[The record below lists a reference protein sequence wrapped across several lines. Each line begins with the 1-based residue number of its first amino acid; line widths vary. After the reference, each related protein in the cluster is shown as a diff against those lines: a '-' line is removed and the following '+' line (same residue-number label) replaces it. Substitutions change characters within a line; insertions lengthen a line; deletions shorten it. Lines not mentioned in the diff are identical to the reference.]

1 MLGTNQLDFMSY
13 ATAFKSNYRKGVRKL
28 EAILSNPTHAA
39 EFAANLGGVSVV
51 LGVPIGREDRNSD
64 ALLSLLLNSDIAD
77 DAVLTWMHQFYEFT
91 TWDDLMGNSA
101 RVQEMMQNPFLWRAL
116 GGSKKAVG
124 KGVATLAGLSC
135 VSYADIDAVVASQTA
150 MAAVVASQTAMAA
163 VATSQTAMAAVA
175 TSQTAMTAVATS
187 QTAMAAV
194 IGNATALNAVVSSST
209 AMAAVATSQTAM
221 TAIVASPTAMAAIW
235 KSNAAVTA
243 VKNNATAWKTFT
255 GATSAV
261 MGKTVA
267 ILADLNPA
275 DYADMTAVAA
285 SSTAMAAVATSQT
298 AMTAV
303 ATSQTAMAAVIGNA
317 TALNAVVSSST
328 AMAAVAT
335 SQTAMAA
342 VATSQTAM
350 AAVAASSTA
359 RAAICASDVAFN
371 HLLSLA
377 TYDTISGTT
386 SGSGWSTRY
395 SKPCIV
401 LQWCYSYQSGTSGI
415 RTCLDGNA
423 SRQYT
428 GSQRYNSSINSSN
441 YNDHEKKPGTYYKEF
456 VFCSKLETYNSQSDW
471 PAISIAYFKLP

>member
-13 ATAFKSNYRKGVRKL
+13 ATAFKSNYRKGIRRL
-28 EAILSNPTHAA
+28 ETILSNPTHAA

-51 LGVPIGREDRNSD
+51 LGVPIGREDRNSE

-101 RVQEMMQNPFLWRAL
+101 RVQEMMNNPLLWRAL

-135 VSYADIDAVVASQTA
+135 VSYADIDAVAASQTA
-150 MAAVVASQTAMAA
+150 MAAIQKSQTAKDAIAASSMA
-163 VATSQTAMAAVA
+163 TAKYAAGA
-175 TSQTAMTAVATS
+175 AGLNPADYADMTVLAAS
-187 QTAMAAV
+187 STAMAAV

-209 AMAAVATSQTAM
+209 AMTAVAASQTAM
-221 TAIVASPTAMAAIW
+221 T
-235 KSNAAVTA
+235 
-243 VKNNATAWKTFT
+243 
-255 GATSAV
+255 
-261 MGKTVA
+261 
-267 ILADLNPA
+267 
-275 DYADMTAVAA
+275 
-285 SSTAMAAVATSQT
+285 
-298 AMTAV
+298 
-303 ATSQTAMAAVIGNA
+303 
-317 TALNAVVSSST
+317 
-328 AMAAVAT
+328 
-335 SQTAMAA
+335 
-342 VATSQTAM
+342 
-350 AAVAASSTA
+350 AVAASSTA

>member
-1 MLGTNQLDFMSY
+1 MLGNQLDFMSY
-13 ATAFKSNYRKGVRKL
+13 ATALKSNYRKGVRKL

-135 VSYADIDAVVASQTA
+135 VSYADIDAVVASSTA
-150 MAAVVASQTAMAA
+150 MTAVAASQTAMAA
-163 VATSQTAMAAVA
+163 VAASQTAMAAVA
-175 TSQTAMTAVATS
+175 ASQTAMT
-187 QTAMAAV
+187 
-194 IGNATALNAVVSSST
+194 
-209 AMAAVATSQTAM
+209 
-221 TAIVASPTAMAAIW
+221 
-235 KSNAAVTA
+235 
-243 VKNNATAWKTFT
+243 
-255 GATSAV
+255 
-261 MGKTVA
+261 
-267 ILADLNPA
+267 
-275 DYADMTAVAA
+275 
-285 SSTAMAAVATSQT
+285 
-298 AMTAV
+298 
-303 ATSQTAMAAVIGNA
+303 
-317 TALNAVVSSST
+317 
-328 AMAAVAT
+328 
-335 SQTAMAA
+335 
-342 VATSQTAM
+342 
-350 AAVAASSTA
+350 AVAASSTA

-456 VFCSKLETYNSQSDW
+456 VFCSKLETYNSQPDW

>member
-1 MLGTNQLDFMSY
+1 MLGANQLDFISY
-13 ATAFKSNYRKGVRKL
+13 TGAFKNNYRKGVHKL
-28 EAILSNPTHAA
+28 AAILSNPTHAA

-51 LGVPIGREDRNSD
+51 LGVPIGREDRNSE

-101 RVQEMMQNPFLWRAL
+101 RVQEMMNNPLLWRAL

-135 VSYADIDAVVASQTA
+135 ASYTDID
-150 MAAVVASQTAMAA
+150 
-163 VATSQTAMAAVA
+163 
-175 TSQTAMTAVATS
+175 
-187 QTAMAAV
+187 
-194 IGNATALNAVVSSST
+194 AVVSSST

-221 TAIVASPTAMAAIW
+221 TAVIGNATALNAVVSSQTAMTAIVASPTAMAAIW
-235 KSNAAVTA
+235 QISTAVAA
-243 VKNNATAWKTFT
+243 VKNNATAWQTFT

-267 ILADLNPA
+267 ILANLNPE

-285 SSTAMAAVATSQT
+285 SQT
-298 AMTAV
+298 AMT
-303 ATSQTAMAAVIGNA
+303 
-317 TALNAVVSSST
+317 
-328 AMAAVAT
+328 
-335 SQTAMAA
+335 
-342 VATSQTAM
+342 
-350 AAVAASSTA
+350 AVAASSTA

>member
-1 MLGTNQLDFMSY
+1 MLGINQLDFMSY
-13 ATAFKSNYRKGVRKL
+13 ATAFKSNYRKGIRRL

-51 LGVPIGREDRNSD
+51 LGVPIGREDRNSE

-77 DAVLTWMHQFYEFT
+77 DAVLTWMRQFYEFT

-135 VSYADIDAVVASQTA
+135 ASYADIDAVVASSTA
-150 MAAVVASQTAMAA
+150 MAAVAASQTAMAA
-163 VATSQTAMAAVA
+163 IQKSQTAKDAIAASSMATAKYAAGAAGLNPADYADMPALAASSTAMAAVA
-175 TSQTAMTAVATS
+175 ASQTAMT
-187 QTAMAAV
+187 AV
-194 IGNATALNAVVSSST
+194 IGNATALNAVVSSS
-209 AMAAVATSQTAM
+209 
-221 TAIVASPTAMAAIW
+221 
-235 KSNAAVTA
+235 
-243 VKNNATAWKTFT
+243 
-255 GATSAV
+255 
-261 MGKTVA
+261 
-267 ILADLNPA
+267 
-275 DYADMTAVAA
+275 
-285 SSTAMAAVATSQT
+285 
-298 AMTAV
+298 
-303 ATSQTAMAAVIGNA
+303 
-317 TALNAVVSSST
+317 
-328 AMAAVAT
+328 
-335 SQTAMAA
+335 
-342 VATSQTAM
+342 TAM

>member
-1 MLGTNQLDFMSY
+1 MLGINQLDFMSY
-13 ATAFKSNYRKGVRKL
+13 ATALKSNYRKGIRRL

-135 VSYADIDAVVASQTA
+135 ASYTDIDAVVA
-150 MAAVVASQTAMAA
+150 
-163 VATSQTAMAAVA
+163 
-175 TSQTAMTAVATS
+175 
-187 QTAMAAV
+187 
-194 IGNATALNAVVSSST
+194 SST
-209 AMAAVATSQTAM
+209 AMAAVAVS
-221 TAIVASPTAMAAIW
+221 STAMA
-235 KSNAAVTA
+235 
-243 VKNNATAWKTFT
+243 
-255 GATSAV
+255 
-261 MGKTVA
+261 
-267 ILADLNPA
+267 
-275 DYADMTAVAA
+275 AVAA
-285 SSTAMAAVATSQT
+285 SSTAMAAVA
-298 AMTAV
+298 A
-303 ATSQTAMAAVIGNA
+303 
-317 TALNAVVSSST
+317 ST
-328 AMAAVAT
+328 
-335 SQTAMAA
+335 
-342 VATSQTAM
+342 
-350 AAVAASSTA
+350 TA
-359 RAAICASDVAFN
+359 RAAIYASDVAFN

-377 TYDTISGTT
+377 TYDTVSGTT
-386 SGSGWSTRY
+386 TGNGWSTRY

>member
-1 MLGTNQLDFMSY
+1 
-13 ATAFKSNYRKGVRKL
+13 
-28 EAILSNPTHAA
+28 
-39 EFAANLGGVSVV
+39 
-51 LGVPIGREDRNSD
+51 
-64 ALLSLLLNSDIAD
+64 
-77 DAVLTWMHQFYEFT
+77 
-91 TWDDLMGNSA
+91 
-101 RVQEMMQNPFLWRAL
+101 
-116 GGSKKAVG
+116 
-124 KGVATLAGLSC
+124 
-135 VSYADIDAVVASQTA
+135 
-150 MAAVVASQTAMAA
+150 
-163 VATSQTAMAAVA
+163 
-175 TSQTAMTAVATS
+175 
-187 QTAMAAV
+187 
-194 IGNATALNAVVSSST
+194 
-209 AMAAVATSQTAM
+209 
-221 TAIVASPTAMAAIW
+221 MAAIW
-235 KSNAAVTA
+235 RSNSAVAAVQ
-243 VKNNATAWKTFT
+243 KNTTAWKTFT

-285 SSTAMAAVATSQT
+285 S
-298 AMTAV
+298 
-303 ATSQTAMAAVIGNA
+303 
-317 TALNAVVSSST
+317 
-328 AMAAVAT
+328 
-335 SQTAMAA
+335 
-342 VATSQTAM
+342 QTAM

-359 RAAICASDVAFN
+359 MTAVAASTTARAAIYASDVAFN

-377 TYDTISGTT
+377 TYDTVSGTT
-386 SGSGWSTRY
+386 TGNGWSTRY

>member
-13 ATAFKSNYRKGVRKL
+13 ATALKSNYRKGIRRL

-135 VSYADIDAVVASQTA
+135 VSYTDIDAVVAS
-150 MAAVVASQTAMAA
+150 
-163 VATSQTAMAAVA
+163 
-175 TSQTAMTAVATS
+175 
-187 QTAMAAV
+187 
-194 IGNATALNAVVSSST
+194 ST
-209 AMAAVATSQTAM
+209 AMA
-221 TAIVASPTAMAAIW
+221 
-235 KSNAAVTA
+235 
-243 VKNNATAWKTFT
+243 
-255 GATSAV
+255 
-261 MGKTVA
+261 
-267 ILADLNPA
+267 
-275 DYADMTAVAA
+275 AVAA
-285 SSTAMAAVATSQT
+285 SSTAMAAVAASQT
-298 AMTAV
+298 AMT
-303 ATSQTAMAAVIGNA
+303 
-317 TALNAVVSSST
+317 
-328 AMAAVAT
+328 
-335 SQTAMAA
+335 
-342 VATSQTAM
+342 
-350 AAVAASSTA
+350 AVAASSTA

>member
-13 ATAFKSNYRKGVRKL
+13 ATAFKSNYRKGIRRL

-101 RVQEMMQNPFLWRAL
+101 RVQEMMNNPFLWRAL

-135 VSYADIDAVVASQTA
+135 VSYADIDAVVAS
-150 MAAVVASQTAMAA
+150 S
-163 VATSQTAMAAVA
+163 
-175 TSQTAMTAVATS
+175 
-187 QTAMAAV
+187 TAMAAV
-194 IGNATALNAVVSSST
+194 IGNATALNAVVSS
-209 AMAAVATSQTAM
+209 QTAM
-221 TAIVASPTAMAAIW
+221 TAIVASPTAMATIW
-235 KSNAAVTA
+235 KSNSAVTA

-285 SSTAMAAVATSQT
+285 S
-298 AMTAV
+298 
-303 ATSQTAMAAVIGNA
+303 QTAMAAVIGNA

-328 AMAAVAT
+328 AMAAVIGNAT
-335 SQTAMAA
+335 ALNA
-342 VATSQTAM
+342 VVSSQTAM
-350 AAVAASSTA
+350 AAVAASKVATGAIAASATALAKIAGSTTA
-359 RAAICASDVAFN
+359 LDALYAKKSRLTGASASKSGKFIILQISSSSAFSTSQYGYAT
-371 HLLSLA
+371 LS
-377 TYDTISGTT
+377 D
-386 SGSGWSTRY
+386 
-395 SKPCIV
+395 
-401 LQWCYSYQSGTSGI
+401 
-415 RTCLDGNA
+415 
-423 SRQYT
+423 
-428 GSQRYNSSINSSN
+428 GSQ
-441 YNDHEKKPGTYYKEF
+441 P
-456 VFCSKLETYNSQSDW
+456 DW
-471 PAISIAYFKLP
+471 GSYLGKYEYFKQFKMVATFIKNDTESDDWIDYFPCG

>member
-1 MLGTNQLDFMSY
+1 MLTNQLDFMSY
-13 ATAFKSNYRKGVRKL
+13 ATALKSNYRKGIRRL

-51 LGVPIGREDRNSD
+51 LGVPIGREDRNSE

-101 RVQEMMQNPFLWRAL
+101 RVQEMMNNPLLWRAL

-135 VSYADIDAVVASQTA
+135 ASYTDID
-150 MAAVVASQTAMAA
+150 
-163 VATSQTAMAAVA
+163 
-175 TSQTAMTAVATS
+175 
-187 QTAMAAV
+187 
-194 IGNATALNAVVSSST
+194 AVVSSST
-209 AMAAVATSQTAM
+209 AMAAIQKSQAAKD
-221 TAIVASPTAMAAIW
+221 AIAASSM
-235 KSNAAVTA
+235 
-243 VKNNATAWKTFT
+243 ATAKYAA
-255 GATSAV
+255 GAA
-261 MGKTVA
+261 G
-267 ILADLNPA
+267 LNPA
-275 DYADMTAVAA
+275 DYADMTVLAA
-285 SSTAMAAVATSQT
+285 SS
-298 AMTAV
+298 
-303 ATSQTAMAAVIGNA
+303 
-317 TALNAVVSSST
+317 
-328 AMAAVAT
+328 
-335 SQTAMAA
+335 
-342 VATSQTAM
+342 TAM

-456 VFCSKLETYNSQSDW
+456 VFCSKLETYNSQPDW

>member
-1 MLGTNQLDFMSY
+1 
-13 ATAFKSNYRKGVRKL
+13 
-28 EAILSNPTHAA
+28 
-39 EFAANLGGVSVV
+39 
-51 LGVPIGREDRNSD
+51 
-64 ALLSLLLNSDIAD
+64 
-77 DAVLTWMHQFYEFT
+77 
-91 TWDDLMGNSA
+91 
-101 RVQEMMQNPFLWRAL
+101 
-116 GGSKKAVG
+116 
-124 KGVATLAGLSC
+124 
-135 VSYADIDAVVASQTA
+135 
-150 MAAVVASQTAMAA
+150 
-163 VATSQTAMAAVA
+163 
-175 TSQTAMTAVATS
+175 
-187 QTAMAAV
+187 MAAV
-194 IGNATALNAVVSSST
+194 IGNATALNAVVSSQT
-209 AMAAVATSQTAM
+209 AMAAVAASQTAV

-261 MGKTVA
+261 MGKAVA

-275 DYADMTAVAA
+275 DYADMTAV
-285 SSTAMAAVATSQT
+285 
-298 AMTAV
+298 
-303 ATSQTAMAAVIGNA
+303 
-317 TALNAVVSSST
+317 VSSST
-328 AMAAVAT
+328 AMAAVA
-335 SQTAMAA
+335 A
-342 VATSQTAM
+342 SQTAM

>member
-1 MLGTNQLDFMSY
+1 MLGINQLDFMSY
-13 ATAFKSNYRKGVRKL
+13 ATALKSNYRKGIRHL

-124 KGVATLAGLSC
+124 KGMATLAGLSC
-135 VSYADIDAVVASQTA
+135 VSYADIDAVVASSTA
-150 MAAVVASQTAMAA
+150 MTAVIGNATALNAVVS
-163 VATSQTAMAAVA
+163 
-175 TSQTAMTAVATS
+175 SQTAMTAVATS

-194 IGNATALNAVVSSST
+194 IGNATALNAVVSSQT
-209 AMAAVATSQTAM
+209 AMAAIQKSQTAKDAIAASSMATAKYAAGAAGLNPADYADMTVLAASSTAM
-221 TAIVASPTAMAAIW
+221 TAIVASPTAMATIW
-235 KSNAAVTA
+235 KSNSAVTA

-285 SSTAMAAVATSQT
+285 SQTAMTAVATSQT

-303 ATSQTAMAAVIGNA
+303 ATSQTAMAAVAASKVATGAIAASA
-317 TALNAVVSSST
+317 TALAKIAGSTTALDALYAKKSRLTGASASKSGKFIILQISSSSAFST
-328 AMAAVAT
+328 SQYGYATLSDGSQPDWGSYLGKYEYFKQFKMVAT
-335 SQTAMAA
+335 FIKNDTE
-342 VATSQTAM
+342 
-350 AAVAASSTA
+350 
-359 RAAICASDVAFN
+359 SDDWIDYF
-371 HLLSLA
+371 
-377 TYDTISGTT
+377 
-386 SGSGWSTRY
+386 
-395 SKPCIV
+395 PC
-401 LQWCYSYQSGTSGI
+401 G
-415 RTCLDGNA
+415 
-423 SRQYT
+423 
-428 GSQRYNSSINSSN
+428 
-441 YNDHEKKPGTYYKEF
+441 
-456 VFCSKLETYNSQSDW
+456 
-471 PAISIAYFKLP
+471 

>member
-13 ATAFKSNYRKGVRKL
+13 ATALKSNYRKGVRKL

-51 LGVPIGREDRNSD
+51 LGVPIGREDRNSE

-77 DAVLTWMHQFYEFT
+77 DAVLTWVHQFYEFT

-101 RVQEMMQNPFLWRAL
+101 RVQEMMNNPLLWRAL

-135 VSYADIDAVVASQTA
+135 ASYTDID
-150 MAAVVASQTAMAA
+150 
-163 VATSQTAMAAVA
+163 
-175 TSQTAMTAVATS
+175 
-187 QTAMAAV
+187 
-194 IGNATALNAVVSSST
+194 
-209 AMAAVATSQTAM
+209 
-221 TAIVASPTAMAAIW
+221 
-235 KSNAAVTA
+235 
-243 VKNNATAWKTFT
+243 
-255 GATSAV
+255 
-261 MGKTVA
+261 
-267 ILADLNPA
+267 
-275 DYADMTAVAA
+275 AVAA
-285 SSTAMAAVATSQT
+285 SSTAM
-298 AMTAV
+298 TAV
-303 ATSQTAMAAVIGNA
+303 AT
-317 TALNAVVSSST
+317 
-328 AMAAVAT
+328 
-335 SQTAMAA
+335 
-342 VATSQTAM
+342 
-350 AAVAASSTA
+350 SSTA

-456 VFCSKLETYNSQSDW
+456 VFCSKLETYNSQPDW

>member
-1 MLGTNQLDFMSY
+1 MLTNQLDFMSY
-13 ATAFKSNYRKGVRKL
+13 ATALKSNYRKGIRRL

-51 LGVPIGREDRNSD
+51 LGVPIGREDRNSE

-101 RVQEMMQNPFLWRAL
+101 RVQEMMNNPLLWRAL

-135 VSYADIDAVVASQTA
+135 VSYADIDAVVAS
-150 MAAVVASQTAMAA
+150 
-163 VATSQTAMAAVA
+163 
-175 TSQTAMTAVATS
+175 
-187 QTAMAAV
+187 
-194 IGNATALNAVVSSST
+194 ST
-209 AMAAVATSQTAM
+209 AMAAVAASQTAM

-235 KSNAAVTA
+235 KSNSAVTA

-285 SSTAMAAVATSQT
+285 SQT

-303 ATSQTAMAAVIGNA
+303 AASTTAMTAVEGSNAAV
-317 TALNAVVSSST
+317 TALGNSPLKVTDSGGYGNTSNKRTVRSGKAFVLSVTFGQTSNTGYYGNLSTFMLGSSPYRATCTATPRAVNRFAKEIVCYGEF
-328 AMAAVAT
+328 
-335 SQTAMAA
+335 Q
-342 VATSQTAM
+342 
-350 AAVAASSTA
+350 
-359 RAAICASDVAFN
+359 
-371 HLLSLA
+371 SLN
-377 TYDTISGTT
+377 DNVN
-386 SGSGWSTRY
+386 Y
-395 SKPCIV
+395 SKVVYIPC
-401 LQWCYSYQSGTSGI
+401 
-415 RTCLDGNA
+415 
-423 SRQYT
+423 
-428 GSQRYNSSINSSN
+428 
-441 YNDHEKKPGTYYKEF
+441 
-456 VFCSKLETYNSQSDW
+456 
-471 PAISIAYFKLP
+471 

>member
-1 MLGTNQLDFMSY
+1 MLGINQLDFMSY
-13 ATAFKSNYRKGVRKL
+13 ATALKSNYRKGIRRL

-51 LGVPIGREDRNSD
+51 LGVPIGREDRNSE

-101 RVQEMMQNPFLWRAL
+101 RVQEMMNNPLLWRAL

-135 VSYADIDAVVASQTA
+135 VSYADIDAVVAS
-150 MAAVVASQTAMAA
+150 S
-163 VATSQTAMAAVA
+163 
-175 TSQTAMTAVATS
+175 
-187 QTAMAAV
+187 
-194 IGNATALNAVVSSST
+194 
-209 AMAAVATSQTAM
+209 TAM

-235 KSNAAVTA
+235 KSNSAVTA

-285 SSTAMAAVATSQT
+285 SQTAMAAIQKSQTAKDAIAASSMATAKYAAGAAGLNPADYADMTVLAASSTAMAAVAASQT

-303 ATSQTAMAAVIGNA
+303 AASTTAMTAVEGSNAAV
-317 TALNAVVSSST
+317 TALGNSPLKVTDSGGYGNTSNKRTVRSGKAFVLSVTFGQTSNTGYYGNLSTFMLGSSPYRATCTATPRAVNRFAKEIVCYGEF
-328 AMAAVAT
+328 
-335 SQTAMAA
+335 Q
-342 VATSQTAM
+342 
-350 AAVAASSTA
+350 
-359 RAAICASDVAFN
+359 
-371 HLLSLA
+371 SLN
-377 TYDTISGTT
+377 DNVN
-386 SGSGWSTRY
+386 Y
-395 SKPCIV
+395 SKVVYILC
-401 LQWCYSYQSGTSGI
+401 
-415 RTCLDGNA
+415 
-423 SRQYT
+423 
-428 GSQRYNSSINSSN
+428 
-441 YNDHEKKPGTYYKEF
+441 
-456 VFCSKLETYNSQSDW
+456 
-471 PAISIAYFKLP
+471 

>member
-1 MLGTNQLDFMSY
+1 MLGINQLDFMSY
-13 ATAFKSNYRKGVRKL
+13 ATAFKSNYRKGIRRL

-101 RVQEMMQNPFLWRAL
+101 RVQEMMNNPLLWRAL

-135 VSYADIDAVVASQTA
+135 ASYADIDVVA
-150 MAAVVASQTAMAA
+150 ASQTAMAA

-175 TSQTAMTAVATS
+175 A
-187 QTAMAAV
+187 
-194 IGNATALNAVVSSST
+194 
-209 AMAAVATSQTAM
+209 SQTAM

-235 KSNAAVTA
+235 RSNSAVAAVQ
-243 VKNNATAWKTFT
+243 KNTTAWKTFT

-267 ILADLNPA
+267 ILANLNPA

-285 SSTAMAAVATSQT
+285 SSTAMTAVAASTT

-303 ATSQTAMAAVIGNA
+303 EGSNAAV
-317 TALNAVVSSST
+317 TALGNSPLKVTDSGGYGNTSNKRTVRSGKAFVLSVTFGQTSNTGYYGNLSTFMLGSSPYRATCTATPRAVNRFTKEIVCYGEFQNLNDN
-328 AMAAVAT
+328 V
-335 SQTAMAA
+335 
-342 VATSQTAM
+342 
-350 AAVAASSTA
+350 
-359 RAAICASDVAFN
+359 N
-371 HLLSLA
+371 
-377 TYDTISGTT
+377 
-386 SGSGWSTRY
+386 Y
-395 SKPCIV
+395 SKVVYIPC
-401 LQWCYSYQSGTSGI
+401 
-415 RTCLDGNA
+415 
-423 SRQYT
+423 
-428 GSQRYNSSINSSN
+428 
-441 YNDHEKKPGTYYKEF
+441 
-456 VFCSKLETYNSQSDW
+456 
-471 PAISIAYFKLP
+471 

>member
-1 MLGTNQLDFMSY
+1 MLGNQLDFMSY
-13 ATAFKSNYRKGVRKL
+13 ATALKSNYRKGVRKL

-51 LGVPIGREDRNSD
+51 LGVPIGREDRNSE

-135 VSYADIDAVVASQTA
+135 VSYTDIDAVVS
-150 MAAVVASQTAMAA
+150 SQTAMAA
-163 VATSQTAMAAVA
+163 VAA
-175 TSQTAMTAVATS
+175 
-187 QTAMAAV
+187 
-194 IGNATALNAVVSSST
+194 SS
-209 AMAAVATSQTAM
+209 TAM

-235 KSNAAVTA
+235 KSNTAVTA

-275 DYADMTAVAA
+275 DYADMTAVVA
-285 SSTAMAAVATSQT
+285 SS
-298 AMTAV
+298 
-303 ATSQTAMAAVIGNA
+303 
-317 TALNAVVSSST
+317 
-328 AMAAVAT
+328 
-335 SQTAMAA
+335 
-342 VATSQTAM
+342 TAM

-377 TYDTISGTT
+377 TYDTVSGTT

-456 VFCSKLETYNSQSDW
+456 VFCSKLETYNSQPDW

>member
-13 ATAFKSNYRKGVRKL
+13 ATAFKSNYRKGIRRL

-51 LGVPIGREDRNSD
+51 LGVPIGREDRNSN

-101 RVQEMMQNPFLWRAL
+101 RVQEMMNNPLLWRAL

-135 VSYADIDAVVASQTA
+135 VSYADIDAVVAS
-150 MAAVVASQTAMAA
+150 S
-163 VATSQTAMAAVA
+163 
-175 TSQTAMTAVATS
+175 
-187 QTAMAAV
+187 
-194 IGNATALNAVVSSST
+194 
-209 AMAAVATSQTAM
+209 TAM

-235 KSNAAVTA
+235 KSNSAVTA

-285 SSTAMAAVATSQT
+285 SQT

-303 ATSQTAMAAVIGNA
+303 ATAWETTESIITSSSV
-317 TALNAVVSSST
+317 ALNALKNSGKCETIKKDVSGAKSVSFYSGLCFVFTAQITVTGDRCVIKATRPTGSST
-328 AMAAVAT
+328 LT
-335 SQTAMAA
+335 LC
-342 VATSQTAM
+342 
-350 AAVAASSTA
+350 SSVTTTTVNKF
-359 RAAICASDVAFN
+359 CKDPYVQC
-371 HLLSLA
+371 
-377 TYDTISGTT
+377 TDSGHN
-386 SGSGWSTRY
+386 Y
-395 SKPCIV
+395 ANNY
-401 LQWCYSYQSGTSGI
+401 LYCYKI
-415 RTCLDGNA
+415 
-423 SRQYT
+423 
-428 GSQRYNSSINSSN
+428 
-441 YNDHEKKPGTYYKEF
+441 
-456 VFCSKLETYNSQSDW
+456 
-471 PAISIAYFKLP
+471 